1 MKKFELKQNF
11 RNNYSGKT
19 LRNFRQTLAQI
30 ANKKSSDSILTI
42 KFKLDCSKTGKLP
55 KYENLISLYDTIED
69 IKKGTLSYY
78 LFTLIVSG
86 FKFFGSASQAKAFST
101 KDIFKDNDFYNP
113 FHQVYEVQLR
123 QYNLSRQSLLSS
135 HF

>member
-69 IKKGTLSYY
+69 IKKGIY
-78 LFTLIVSG
+78 LRIMIFIISSKFNLI
-86 FKFFGSASQAKAFST
+86 
-101 KDIFKDNDFYNP
+101 
-113 FHQVYEVQLR
+113 
-123 QYNLSRQSLLSS
+123 
-135 HF
+135 